1 MVSVEGAYCAGEGE
15 PSVDG
20 ASERSRLSLGR
31 GGRRVKDKEGK
42 QRAFLVAT

>member
-1 MVSVEGAYCAGEGE
+1 MEGAYGAGEGE